1 LAAEWPGW
9 RADRRYPTPLQQL
22 GDDRETAPPASCRR
36 PLMPM
41 KLIGTRSARSP
52 EALNEKRSIPLMRIP
67 RPLRLLLALPF
78 TFVLTGCISSYT
90 LVKVN
95 PTGAGTVEQ
104 TTLISP
110 MMVGMMSGMAQ
121 SMGGEEGKKT
131 KPPTINDLF
140 KEEELRKAADN
151 MGQGVR
157 FVSSKPAKADGR
169 EGVTA
174 VYAFDDVTK
183 LSVNNAMKAP
193 GGGGSSAKVSNES
206 PIVFT
211 MTPGAGGAKVLSI
224 AMPEGKKDATAKKAK
239 PEGTPDMKDMP
250 PEALAMMKGMFQ
262 GAKFGVDV
270 EVPQLIKSNSPY
282 VTGSRVTL
290 MEIDLGALV
299 EDPTKLQKMQDLG
312 PGASF
317 EEARKVLGDVKG
329 VKLPASR
336 VTTIEFK

>member
-1 LAAEWPGW
+1 
-9 RADRRYPTPLQQL
+9 
-22 GDDRETAPPASCRR
+22 
-36 PLMPM
+36 
-41 KLIGTRSARSP
+41 
-52 EALNEKRSIPLMRIP
+52 MRIP

-78 TFVLTGCISSYT
+78 TFIMTGCISSYT

-110 MMVGMMSGMAQ
+110 MMVGMMSGMAE
-121 SMGGEEGKKT
+121 SMAGEGAKKA
-131 KPPTINDLF
+131 KPTSVTDLF
-140 KEEELRKAADN
+140 KEEELRKAADS

-157 FVSSKPAKADGR
+157 FVSSKPAKAEGR

-174 VYAFDDVTK
+174 IYAFDDVTK
-183 LSVNNAMKAP
+183 LSVSQAMKAP

-206 PIVFT
+206 PIVFA

-224 AMPEGKKDATAKKAK
+224 TMPEGKKDAAKTKPAK

-262 GAKFGVDV
+262 GAKLGIDV
-270 EVPQLIKSNSPY
+270 EVPQLIKSNSPH

-290 MEIDLGALV
+290 MEVDLGALV
-299 EDPTKLQKMQDLG
+299 EDPTRLQKMQDLG

>member
-1 LAAEWPGW
+1 
-9 RADRRYPTPLQQL
+9 
-22 GDDRETAPPASCRR
+22 
-36 PLMPM
+36 
-41 KLIGTRSARSP
+41 
-52 EALNEKRSIPLMRIP
+52 MRIP

-78 TFVLTGCISSYT
+78 TFILTGCISSYT

-131 KPPTINDLF
+131 KPPTIADLF

-157 FVSSKPAKADGR
+157 FVSSKPAKAEGR

-174 VYAFDDVTK
+174 IYAFDDVTK
-183 LSVNNAMKAP
+183 LSVNQGMKAP
-193 GGGGSSAKVSNES
+193 GGNGSSAKVSNES
-206 PIVFT
+206 PIVFGL
-211 MTPGAGGAKVLSI
+211 TPGAGGSKVLSI
-224 AMPEGKKDATAKKAK
+224 TMPEGKKDAAKTKPVK
-239 PEGTPDMKDMP
+239 PEGAPDMKDMP

-262 GAKFGVDV
+262 GAKVGIDI
-270 EVPQLIKSNSPY
+270 EVAGQLIKSNSPH

-290 MEIDLGALV
+290 MEVDLGALM
-299 EDPTKLQKMQDLG
+299 EDPTKLQKMQELG
-312 PGASF
+312 SGASF
-317 EEARKVLGDVKG
+317 DEARKVLGDVKG
-329 VKLPASR
+329 VKLPAAR
-336 VTTIEFK
+336 VTTIEFR

>member
-1 LAAEWPGW
+1 
-9 RADRRYPTPLQQL
+9 
-22 GDDRETAPPASCRR
+22 
-36 PLMPM
+36 
-41 KLIGTRSARSP
+41 
-52 EALNEKRSIPLMRIP
+52 MRIP

-78 TFVLTGCISSYT
+78 TFILTGCISSYT

-121 SMGGEEGKKT
+121 SMAGEEGKKA
-131 KPPTINDLF
+131 KPSSVADLF
-140 KEEELRKAADN
+140 KEEDLRKAADS

-157 FVSSKPAKADGR
+157 FVSSKPVKADGR

-174 VYAFDDVTK
+174 TYAFDDITK
-183 LSVNNAMKAP
+183 LSVSQGMKAP
-193 GGGGSSAKVSNES
+193 GGNGSSAKVSNES
-206 PIVFT
+206 PIVFGL
-211 MTPGAGGAKVLSI
+211 TPSSGGAKVLTI
-224 AMPEGKKDATAKKAK
+224 TMPEGKKDATAKKPAK

-262 GAKFGVDV
+262 GAKVAIDV
-270 EVPQLIKSNSPY
+270 EVPQLIKSNSPH
-282 VTGSRVTL
+282 VTGSKVTL
-290 MEIDLGALV
+290 MEVDLGALM

-312 PGASF
+312 SGASF

>member
-1 LAAEWPGW
+1 MNLIGIRSA
-9 RADRRYPTPLQQL
+9 
-22 GDDRETAPPASCRR
+22 TAPQ
-36 PLMPM
+36 
-41 KLIGTRSARSP
+41 
-52 EALNEKRSIPLMRIP
+52 ALNESKECFLMRIP
-67 RPLRLLLALPF
+67 RPLRLLLVLPF
-78 TFVLTGCISSYT
+78 TYILTGCISSYT

-131 KPPTINDLF
+131 KPPTIADLF
-140 KEEELRKAADN
+140 KEDELRKAADS

-157 FVSSKPAKADGR
+157 FVGSKPASAEGR

-174 VYAFDDVTK
+174 TYAFDDITK
-183 LSVNNAMKAP
+183 LSVSQGMKAP

-206 PIVFT
+206 PIVFGL
-211 MTPGAGGAKVLSI
+211 TPAAGGAKVLTI
-224 AMPEGKKDATAKKAK
+224 TMPEGKKDPNAKPAPK

-262 GAKFGVDV
+262 GAKIGIDI
-270 EVPQLIKSNSPY
+270 EVPQLIKSNSPN

-290 MEIDLGALV
+290 MEVDLGALM
-299 EDPTKLQKMQDLG
+299 EDPSKLQKMQDLG

-317 EEARKVLGDVKG
+317 EDARKLLGDVKG

>member
-1 LAAEWPGW
+1 
-9 RADRRYPTPLQQL
+9 
-22 GDDRETAPPASCRR
+22 
-36 PLMPM
+36 MPM
-41 KLIGTRSARSP
+41 KLIATRSAHCP
-52 EALNEKRSIPLMRIP
+52 QALNEKEECFLMRIP

-78 TFVLTGCISSYT
+78 TFILTGCISSYT

-121 SMGGEEGKKT
+121 SMGGEEGKKA
-131 KPPTINDLF
+131 KPATVADLF
-140 KEEELRKAADN
+140 KEDELRKAADS
-151 MGQGVR
+151 MGEGVR
-157 FVSSKPAKADGR
+157 FVSSKAAKADGR

-183 LSVNNAMKAP
+183 LSVSQGMKAP
-193 GGGGSSAKVSNES
+193 GGNGSSAKVSKES
-206 PIVFT
+206 PIVFGL
-211 MTPGAGGAKVLSI
+211 TPGAGGSKVLSI
-224 AMPEGKKDATAKKAK
+224 TMPEGKKDAAATKKPAK

-262 GAKFGVDV
+262 GAKVGIDV
-270 EVPQLIKSNSPY
+270 EVAGQLIKSNSPH
-282 VTGSRVTL
+282 VAGSRVTL
-290 MEIDLGALV
+290 MEVDLGALL
-299 EDPTKLQKMQDLG
+299 EDPTKLEQMQSLG
-312 PGASF
+312 SGASF

-336 VTTIEFK
+336 ITTIEFR

>member
-1 LAAEWPGW
+1 
-9 RADRRYPTPLQQL
+9 
-22 GDDRETAPPASCRR
+22 
-36 PLMPM
+36 
-41 KLIGTRSARSP
+41 
-52 EALNEKRSIPLMRIP
+52 MRIP

-78 TFVLTGCISSYT
+78 TFILTGCISSYT

-121 SMGGEEGKKT
+121 SMGGEEGKKS
-131 KPPTINDLF
+131 KPPTIADLF
-140 KEEELRKAADN
+140 KEEELRKAAGN

-174 VYAFDDVTK
+174 TYAFDDVTK
-183 LSVNNAMKAP
+183 IAVTQGMKTP
-193 GGGGSSAKVSNES
+193 GGNGSSAKVSNES
-206 PIVFT
+206 PIVFG

-224 AMPEGKKDATAKKAK
+224 TMPEGRKDKDPTAKTKPAK
-239 PEGTPDMKDMP
+239 PEGAPDMKDMP
-250 PEALAMMKGMFQ
+250 PEALAMMKTMFQ
-262 GAKFGVDV
+262 GAKFGIDV
-270 EVPQLIKSNSPY
+270 EVGGQLIKSNSPH

-290 MEIDLGALV
+290 MEVDLGALM

-312 PGASF
+312 SGASF

>member
-1 LAAEWPGW
+1 
-9 RADRRYPTPLQQL
+9 
-22 GDDRETAPPASCRR
+22 
-36 PLMPM
+36 
-41 KLIGTRSARSP
+41 
-52 EALNEKRSIPLMRIP
+52 MRIP

-78 TFVLTGCISSYT
+78 TFIMTGCISSYT

-95 PTGAGTVEQ
+95 PTGAGTLEQ

-121 SMGGEEGKKT
+121 SMTGEEGKKAA
-131 KPPTINDLF
+131 KPTSVAELF
-140 KEEELRKAADN
+140 NEADLRKAADS

-157 FVSSKPAKADGR
+157 FVSSKPTKAEGR

-174 VYAFDDVTK
+174 TYAFDDVTK
-183 LSVNNAMKAP
+183 LSVSQGMKAP
-193 GGGGSSAKVSNES
+193 GGNGSSAKVSNES
-206 PIVFT
+206 PIVFA

-224 AMPEGKKDATAKKAK
+224 TMPEGKKDAAKTKPAK

-250 PEALAMMKGMFQ
+250 PEALAMMKGLFQ
-262 GAKFGVDV
+262 GAKIGIDI
-270 EVPQLIKSNSPY
+270 EVPQLIQSNSPH

-290 MEIDLGALV
+290 MEVDLGALM

-312 PGASF
+312 SGASF
-317 EEARKVLGDVKG
+317 EDARKVLGDVKG
-329 VKLPASR
+329 VKLPAAR

>member
-1 LAAEWPGW
+1 
-9 RADRRYPTPLQQL
+9 
-22 GDDRETAPPASCRR
+22 
-36 PLMPM
+36 
-41 KLIGTRSARSP
+41 
-52 EALNEKRSIPLMRIP
+52 MRIP
-67 RPLRLLLALPF
+67 RPLRLLLVLPF
-78 TFVLTGCISSYT
+78 TYILTGCISSYT

-131 KPPTINDLF
+131 KPPTIADLF

-157 FVSSKPAKADGR
+157 FVSSKPAKAEGR

-174 VYAFDDVTK
+174 IYAFDDVTK
-183 LSVNNAMKAP
+183 LSVSQGMKAP
-193 GGGGSSAKVSNES
+193 GGNGSSAKVSNES
-206 PIVFT
+206 PIVFGL
-211 MTPGAGGAKVLSI
+211 TPGAGGSKVLSI
-224 AMPEGKKDATAKKAK
+224 TMPEGKKDAAAKKPAK
-239 PEGTPDMKDMP
+239 PEGAPDMKDMP

-262 GAKFGVDV
+262 GAKVGIDV
-270 EVPQLIKSNSPY
+270 EVAGQLIKSNSPH

-290 MEIDLGALV
+290 MEVDLGALM

-312 PGASF
+312 SGASF

-329 VKLPASR
+329 VKLPAAR